1 MTIPAARKWTGG
13 EPVQESGICYKVP
26 GGLKGNVPVPKAMVP
41 VAEQAEYIV
50 LQ

>member
-1 MTIPAARKWTGG
+1 LDAFNLLF
-13 EPVQESGICYKVP
+13 V
-26 GGLKGNVPVPKAMVP
+26 KAMVP